1 MNNPVFQRQLFT
13 LQKTEQ
19 LGVLNTLRK
28 ISAMTWQQIYE
39 DSGLQWEA
47 IISRKVRDFTA
58 FGLQRVFEVSPF
70 GSLSGCVSCRCIQTM
85 TQLIQDKPEV
95 MMMGTFNKLQ

>member
-1 MNNPVFQRQLFT
+1 MKSADYASSQYT

-47 IISRKVRDFTA
+47 IISRKGPRGERLYSFRITKGFRGVA
-58 FGLQRVFEVSPF
+58 FRELVWMRILSLHPDHDSAYTGRV
-70 GSLSGCVSCRCIQTM
+70 
-85 TQLIQDKPEV
+85 
-95 MMMGTFNKLQ
+95 